1 MDLKAT
7 LETKISKSGNPYDVV
22 ILQLT
27 DSYER
32 PVYLEK
38 AELELLKQ
46 YRTTEKESDLDMPD
60 IFK

>member
-1 MDLKAT
+1 MDIKAT

-22 ILQLT
+22 MLQLT

-38 AELELLKQ
+38 AEIELLKQ
-46 YRTTEKESDLDMPD
+46 YRTTKKDSDLEMPD
-60 IFK
+60 FLS